1 LQETELLDKTI
12 TWGATGQRAWG
23 QNVLRGSRSAPRPSV
38 GGRADNHSPPGLS
51 PARARY
57 QHERA
62 INLNPDNKTAT
73 AHTLVKLHKAMHR
86 APAMRRLSL
95 LKHKVQPLLFEDEA
109 FHKFNKMS
117 SIDPWI
123 DRQDKVQCDYVTAL
137 YLTPCLDY
145 VTASCDCLLCDYV
158 TACYLT
164 PCLASRST
172 RQCDYVTGARFKGA
186 RNLQNRDLGGAAT
199 KGTLIKRHAHQ
210 EGHRVN
216 EQGVRCIPCLLLLTM
231 YFI

>member
-1 LQETELLDKTI
+1 
-12 TWGATGQRAWG
+12 
-23 QNVLRGSRSAPRPSV
+23 
-38 GGRADNHSPPGLS
+38 
-51 PARARY
+51 
-57 QHERA
+57 
-62 INLNPDNKTAT
+62 LNPDNKTAT

-137 YLTPCLDY
+137 YLTPCL
-145 VTASCDCLLCDYV
+145 
-158 TACYLT
+158 
-164 PCLASRST
+164 ASRST

-186 RNLQNRDLGGAAT
+186 RNLQNRDLGGAAN

-210 EGHRVN
+210 EGQMVN